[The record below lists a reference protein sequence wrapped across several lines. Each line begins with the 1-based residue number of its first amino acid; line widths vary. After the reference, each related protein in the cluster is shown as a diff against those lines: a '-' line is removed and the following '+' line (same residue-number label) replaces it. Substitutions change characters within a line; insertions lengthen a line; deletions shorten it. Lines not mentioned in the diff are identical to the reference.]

1 MGVIVNRRKLLIC
14 LSSLPAASMAVPRVF
29 SLEPSQESRAERSE
43 RDAQPPSDRQLHVGI
58 VGVLGVGLCH
68 LDRVAQDLNYPCKT
82 IAFATDMARL
92 RCSHADHA
100 LLISD
105 HGFKPTTIREAQLMG
120 RDRKSDIS
128 RLVSGLDVAFILTG
142 LHGITGKGVTS
153 VVAEALGELGVFTI
167 AITPGLRYFEFS
179 RSFQRLVDVVF
190 EVPCE
195 VLMNEA
201 RTTRRCCWTELIPA
215 AVAQICRVITFSL
228 AKSGSIGIDADELR
242 SVLRGDNAAM
252 AGYGNGDGVQGCL
265 AAFQAA
271 ITSPLLGSDGVK
283 ASRGV
288 MVSVETRPGVLKEKD
303 TQIVRSTMR
312 DVAKDRAKILV
323 SAFENESLRSD
334 YRITIL
340 ARGNSG

>member
-1 MGVIVNRRKLLIC
+1 
-14 LSSLPAASMAVPRVF
+14 
-29 SLEPSQESRAERSE
+29 
-43 RDAQPPSDRQLHVGI
+43 
-58 VGVLGVGLCH
+58 
-68 LDRVAQDLNYPCKT
+68 
-82 IAFATDMARL
+82 
-92 RCSHADHA
+92 
-100 LLISD
+100 
-105 HGFKPTTIREAQLMG
+105 MG

-179 RSFQRLVDVVF
+179 RSLQRLMDVVF
-190 EVPCE
+190 EVPWE
-195 VLMNEA
+195 VLMDEA
-201 RTTRRCCWTELIPA
+201 RATRRCCWTELIPA
-215 AVAQICRVITFSL
+215 ATAQICRVITFSL

-242 SVLRGDNAAM
+242 SVLRGDNAAV

-288 MVSVETRPGVLKEKD
+288 MVSVETRPGILNDKD
-303 TQIVRSTMR
+303 IQLAMDKIGGI
-312 DVAKDRAKILV
+312 AQNGAKILV

-334 YRITIL
+334 YGVTIL
-340 ARGNSG
+340 ARG